1 MYVETM
7 LMESFGYKQYESLEN
22 EVKVKRLIFVKK
34 TCRAWISVFSRIF
47 CLSKWR
53 RWAAGSNANSWCR
66 PCVYHC

>member
-34 TCRAWISVFSRIF
+34 KRVAP
-47 CLSKWR
+47 
-53 RWAAGSNANSWCR
+53 G
-66 PCVYHC
+66 